1 MSAPQFLF
9 DEDFDATI
17 IRGIVLRI
25 GLARLTSV
33 HDQGLDSDPDPA
45 ILEWAAERGY
55 IVVTH
60 DRQTMP
66 LFAYQR
72 VEQHSTMP
80 GVVVVPQ
87 RMGIGP
93 AIEDLLLILGASEAE
108 EWRDQVIFLPLR

>member
-25 GLARLTSV
+25 GLAQLTSV
-33 HDQGLDSDPDPA
+33 HDQGLDSEPDPA
-45 ILEWAAERGY
+45 ILEWAAEKGY

-72 VEQHSTMP
+72 VEQHSIMP
-80 GVVVVPQ
+80 GVVVVPH
-87 RMGIGP
+87 RIGIGP
-93 AIEDLLLILGASEAE
+93 QS
-108 EWRDQVIFLPLR
+108 RIFC